1 MAKRLAQYIH
11 KKDSNGFIRIDLSE
25 FQDKHEVSK
34 LIGSPPGYIG
44 YDEGGQ
50 LTKRLADCRKS
61 RVVERRRTV
70 CIIITTV
77 VCLMIVD
84 CV

>member
-1 MAKRLAQYIH
+1 LAKRLAQYIH
-11 KKDSNGFIRIDLSE
+11 KKDSKGFIRVDMSE

-50 LTKRLADCRKS
+50 LTKKLVECRKKPKK
-61 RVVERRRTV
+61 EKKGY
-70 CIIITTV
+70 
-77 VCLMIVD
+77 
-84 CV
+84 